1 MHRAVSMRLGPL
13 PCPPR
18 LLLRRLAS
26 EASMPAPLLL
36 SACRRPLHHQQPL
49 PRSGA
54 VNASPPTRQQAR
66 DICSTT
72 PAWKGRRGGASALM
86 PKRSGPVRRKI
97 PGAGKKKK
105 PKVHGAPMSRIH
117 RDQRLEAD
125 GKAQMEAM
133 KAISPE
139 DRAKVQEM
147 TEAFINTPLGA
158 QDDSINAFL
167 RQKDPD
173 AMMLNLGM
181 RLSDDD
187 HAIAGGGSG
196 EVNLPLSADGRSP
209 SPLLHDGVV
218 DAIPAATAPEP
229 PPNRDTLPLPSPQP
243 SSPWSR
249 QPSGMYNHSPA
260 APTAPH
266 PYSLPSS
273 MMSSGGEAGMG
284 SLRGGGGGGGG
295 AAEEFSFLVR
305 TLGAH
310 GRFEEARSRVIPE
323 MRRRGVTP
331 NEHTFASLLAGAA
344 IERDPIAAEQVWLDM
359 VDGGIRPSAHAWC
372 SRVNAHARAG
382 RMRRALSLGKE
393 MREQG
398 HPWDVATYTS
408 LIAGSTRKRNYS
420 GAWGLWNDM
429 VIWGVQPDA
438 MAYNTMMKLC
448 ADTRQYERAM
458 LFLDDMDMEGLRPSR
473 VTIETLLKAA
483 ATAPQW
489 IRAYGTIVDDLVQ
502 RFIGLGVTPEVDTYR
517 ALLLAYSNGGDAD
530 KVLQCIEEVHVLEGH
545 TADNLGDGT
554 PKLPWQAYCD
564 SLDAIASCTSVGRH
578 RGTPARWGILPGQ
591 DSLVMDITSLE
602 VPEEDFSRVREMQM
616 AAMEWDEEGEAA
628 LKKGFRKGK
637 RTKFRGVTTPDDL
650 VGDDEYER
658 AIASQYEQVM
668 DKAKA
673 MKEVERREALLQ
685 LGIDPDEGDK
695 EAKTRPRVLPDPR
708 DRERIEAPVPH
719 WLSGEASDP
728 LPGLAEQQ
736 QQQQQLGIGG
746 GDGDLGGSDVGG
758 GEGGHR
764 DRLLD
769 FDGHGDDGGD
779 FVRSSDGGSVR
790 EGWGKWEEEEEEED
804 VSGRESRRR
813 EYQSPEGTG
822 DSAGRVSNRLSGRS
836 GKEEGMFKKTSMLD
850 LLQGDQADGRVSGGE
865 PKETGWSEDEDGRLV
880 LPDNLEGMMEEVR
893 ALAQQD
899 LDRRKN
905 QHPHLRGKGDDDD
918 DDDDDDWEEEEEEE
932 DQWGLE
938 EEELGIEN
946 VGATSEE
953 EQKKEFGFEDV
964 SAKRDEP
971 EVEANAAFEEMLAK
985 SRAQTSGADQKHIQ
999 HFGDDDDEDASSFL
1013 DGEEIADVEDIDN
1026 VHDGGSLMDQL
1037 DRLQTQQQDDEEAEE
1052 EYEDWTPLMHQGLK
1066 ERTEALMGVVQ
1077 LLETDGM
1084 AAAKAADAEK
1094 GFRVGGEGGAGP
1106 AVRRMLRSRLKTL
1119 TESRRSKEAIK
1130 FVDEEY
1136 PKEGAKVDAEA
1147 ALQVVEMYVNT
1158 RGVGLAEAFVQRWTE
1173 ENGVKPNRRILA
1185 PILNARARRAVAW
1198 RHEIPHVRRV
1208 LDTMQQLR
1216 IKPHENELRFVRQ
1229 LVDRGKFEHS
1239 WLPVDPNANL
1249 KRMKVEMKKSRA
1261 VRKSYHKVVSKI
1273 TNAKFMQGTGRGK
1286 SRIE

>member
-1 MHRAVSMRLGPL
+1 MHRA
-13 PCPPR
+13 
-18 LLLRRLAS
+18 
-26 EASMPAPLLL
+26 
-36 SACRRPLHHQQPL
+36 QPL
-49 PRSGA
+49 PRSSA
-54 VNASPPTRQQAR
+54 VNVSPSTRRQAR
-66 DICSTT
+66 DISSTA

-167 RQKDPD
+167 RRKDPD

-196 EVNLPLSADGRSP
+196 EGNLPLSADCPSP

-218 DAIPAATAPEP
+218 DATAAAAAPEP
-229 PPNRDTLPLPSPQP
+229 PPSRDTLPFPSPQP

-249 QPSGMYNHSPA
+249 EPSGMYSNSPA
-260 APTAPH
+260 PPTPPY

-273 MMSSGGEAGMG
+273 MMPYGGEAGMG
-284 SLRGGGGGGGG
+284 SPRGGGGGGGGG

-331 NEHTFASLLAGAA
+331 TEHTFASLLAGTA
-344 IERDPIAAEQVWLDM
+344 IERDPIAAEQVWSEM
-359 VDGGIRPSAHAWC
+359 VEGGIRPSAHAWC

-473 VTIETLLKAA
+473 ITIETLLKAA

-554 PKLPWQAYCD
+554 PRLPWQAYCD
-564 SLDAIASCTSVGRH
+564 SLDAIARCTSVGRH

-719 WLSGEASDP
+719 WLS
-728 LPGLAEQQ
+728 
-736 QQQQQLGIGG
+736 
-746 GDGDLGGSDVGG
+746 
-758 GEGGHR
+758 
-764 DRLLD
+764 
-769 FDGHGDDGGD
+769 
-779 FVRSSDGGSVR
+779 DGGSVR
-790 EGWGKWEEEEEEED
+790 EGWGGWEEEEDD

-813 EYQSPEGTG
+813 EHQSPEGTG
-822 DSAGRVSNRLSGRS
+822 DPAGRVSSRLSGRS
-836 GKEEGMFKKTSMLD
+836 GEEEGVFKKASMLD
-850 LLQGDQADGRVSGGE
+850 LLEGDQADGGVSGGE
-865 PKETGWSEDEDGRLV
+865 AKETGWSEDEDGRLV

-905 QHPHLRGKGDDDD
+905 RHPHLRGKGDDDD
-918 DDDDDDWEEEEEEE
+918 DDDDWEEEEEEEEEEE

-938 EEELGIEN
+938 EEEALGIED
-946 VGATSEE
+946 VGATREE
-953 EQKKEFGFEDV
+953 EQEEEFGFEDV
-964 SAKRDEP
+964 GAKRDEP
-971 EVEANAAFEEMLAK
+971 EVEANAAFEEMLAE
-985 SRAQTSGADQKHIQ
+985 SRTQTLGADQEQEQEQIQ
-999 HFGDDDDEDASSFL
+999 RFGDDDGDEDTSSFL
-1013 DGEEIADVEDIDN
+1013 DGEEIADVEDIDS
-1026 VHDGGSLMDQL
+1026 VHDGSSLIDQL

-1077 LLETDGM
+1077 LLEADGM
-1084 AAAKAADAEK
+1084 AAARAADAEK

-1119 TESRRSKEAIK
+1119 TESRRCKEAIK

-1136 PKEGAKVDAEA
+1136 PKEGAKVDAEGV
-1147 ALQVVEMYVNT
+1147 LQVVEMYVNT

-1173 ENGVKPNRRILA
+1173 ENGVKPNRRHGAESIFKGRTKSPSA
-1185 PILNARARRAVAW
+1185 
-1198 RHEIPHVRRV
+1198 
-1208 LDTMQQLR
+1208 
-1216 IKPHENELRFVRQ
+1216 RFVQ
-1229 LVDRGKFEHS
+1229 VNN
-1239 WLPVDPNANL
+1239 PNL
-1249 KRMKVEMKKSRA
+1249 ECWTLFSR
-1261 VRKSYHKVVSKI
+1261 VS
-1273 TNAKFMQGTGRGK
+1273 A
-1286 SRIE
+1286 